1 MTRTLFVGDVH
12 GCSEELER
20 LLQKAQPTRVVLVGD
35 LFTKGPDPAGVWRT
49 IKRWDAEAVLG
60 NHDATVLDTWKPGD
74 RLPRRAFRWL
84 ERLPWMIRERRWIAV
99 HAGVN
104 PERPEETR
112 RDEALYLKH
121 WRLRGKR
128 RPWWEVYRGN
138 QLVVHGHH
146 AREGL
151 ADRRP
156 RVVGLDTNCVGGGS
170 LSGYLLERDEFVS
183 VRARRAYA

>member
-1 MTRTLFVGDVH
+1 MRTLFVGDVH
-12 GCSEELER
+12 GCSVELDL
-20 LLQKAQPTRVVLVGD
+20 LLQRVQPTRVVLVGD

-60 NHDATVLDTWKPGD
+60 NHDATVLSRWAPGD
-74 RLPRRAFRWL
+74 RLPARAFRWL
-84 ERLPWMIRERRWIAV
+84 ERLPYMIREAGWIAV

-112 RDEALYLKH
+112 RDEALFLH
-121 WRLRGKR
+121 RWSGDRRR
-128 RPWWEVYRGN
+128 RPWWKVYRGRD
-138 QLVVHGHH
+138 LVVHGHH
-146 AREGL
+146 ARQGL

-156 RVVGLDTNCVGGGS
+156 RVIGLDTNCVGGGR
-170 LSGYLLERDEFVS
+170 LSGYLLERDEVVS